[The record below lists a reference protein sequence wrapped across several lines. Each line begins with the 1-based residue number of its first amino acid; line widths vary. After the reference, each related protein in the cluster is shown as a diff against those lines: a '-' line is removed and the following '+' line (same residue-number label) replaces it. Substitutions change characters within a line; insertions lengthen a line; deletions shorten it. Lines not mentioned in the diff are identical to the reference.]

1 MIAELLEIESILH
14 AAADTITRERQILQ
28 SELKA
33 DGSIV
38 TNVDRAVEEYIR
50 ERLNLL
56 TPHAAVWGEE
66 FGHAEVNEHGQWQ
79 IDPIDGTTNFTY
91 GSPLWGV
98 TLSYFQHGDMQLGGK
113 LLPDLNETYLAA
125 KGEGAFR
132 DRKLMPLVTPGALR
146 AHDPVSVCDHLTQV
160 YGKSW
165 FLGKSRCAGAFV
177 IDGTFTATGRYRAL
191 IGMDERLYDV
201 GASLVLARE
210 VGLEI
215 SFADGTPFE
224 LLPLTQGNQIS
235 KPWVIAPP
243 DSGLPGSL
251 PIRH

>member
-14 AAADTITRERQILQ
+14 AAADTITRERQVLQ

-50 ERLNLL
+50 ERLNVL

-66 FGHAEVNEHGQWQ
+66 FGHAPVNDHGQWQ
-79 IDPIDGTTNFTY
+79 IDPIDGTTNFAY

-98 TLSYFQHGDMQLGGK
+98 TISYFQYGQMQLGGIF
-113 LLPDLNETYLAA
+113 LPDLNETYLAA
-125 KGEGAFR
+125 KDRGAFR
-132 DRKLMPLVTPGALR
+132 NKERMALVESGALK
-146 AHDPVSVCDHLTQV
+146 AHDPISICDHLTRV
-160 YGKSW
+160 YGKAW
-165 FLGKSRCAGAFV
+165 FLGKSRCVGAFV

-201 GASLVLARE
+201 GGSLVIALE

-215 SFADGTPFE
+215 AYADGSPFD
-224 LLPLTQGNQIS
+224 LLPLTAGQQIS
-235 KPWVIAPP
+235 KPWVIAPK

-251 PIRH
+251 PVL